1 MPTSQ
6 NSLESGNVEVLGFRT
21 VEPKVVAPVQ
31 SMDAVI
37 QAIRDEHQR
46 TIEAVSQVSQQVAN
60 HAVQSALNAS
70 NTSIIGVL
78 HAISAILAV
87 RLILL
92 LSIAGSFALAVM
104 AMQSQTNQA
113 IGLLVSFVALTVL
126 PLVWL
131 DRNGKRKPPEL

>member
-1 MPTSQ
+1 MPTSP
-6 NSLESGNVEVLGFRT
+6 NSLENGNVEVLGFRT
-21 VEPKVVAPVQ
+21 VEPKQQVVPVQ
-31 SMDAVI
+31 NMDSVI

-46 TIEAVSQVSQQVAN
+46 TIDAITQVSQQTAT

-131 DRNGKRKPPEL
+131 DRNGKRKSDS